1 MVRFQ
6 LSPGDSIWSP
16 AKPATIK
23 KGCHHSVPRLPALS
37 LSDTT
42 AHLTVLGYADSSL
55 PSRMSLWHAE
65 LRLRS
70 RSPVGLR
77 VHQEK
82 QKELNVISLS
92 NYFHYKKFSYL
103 FFPFLKWHWGNTCQT
118 AMNRGCTFQTVART
132 KNRKVWFVQDVYNF
146 LSHFLSLLPWAS
158 TQKWYVLS
166 RFVCLQQHQKGDKPT
181 YHTYST
187 DVSRKFYYQ
196 D

>member
-1 MVRFQ
+1 MSPFRPPPSCPVSLRHHGTSYCVRLCWLQ
-6 LSPGDSIWSP
+6 SPIPHEPLICRAEAEESE
-16 AKPATIK
+16 
-23 KGCHHSVPRLPALS
+23 
-37 LSDTT
+37 
-42 AHLTVLGYADSSL
+42 SSGFEGS
-55 PSRMSLWHAE
+55 SR
-65 LRLRS
+65 
-70 RSPVGLR
+70 
-77 VHQEK
+77 EK
-82 QKELNVISLS
+82 EGTYVISLS

-166 RFVCLQQHQKGDKPT
+166 RFVCLQQHQKSDKPT
-181 YHTYST
+181 YRTYSI